1 MSEGEIGYLSLVLVA
16 FFTFIC
22 SVAFLSI
29 WSRRGKRQD
38 PALSPP
44 LSDAL
49 AHVQHAGLNMKRDT
63 AQPISG
69 SDPAL
74 QRSRSEGRAA

>member
-1 MSEGEIGYLSLVLVA
+1 MTEGEIGYLSLVLVA

-29 WSRRGKRQD
+29 WSRKGKRQD

-44 LSDAL
+44 LTDVL
-49 AHVQHAGLNMKRDT
+49 AHAQDGLNMKRDT
-63 AQPISG
+63 AQSVSG
-69 SDPAL
+69 SSPEL